1 MTNEY
6 RYFLGPNFVG
16 VNSLF
21 VLVDSN
27 EDDDSKVF
35 KAGIYYLPIDIIRN
49 YNVIINGKN
58 LLYATI
64 WFWCFI

>member
-1 MTNEY
+1 MANEY

-21 VLVDSN
+21 VLADSN

-35 KAGIYYLPIDIIRN
+35 KAGRYYLPIGIIRN

-58 LLYATI
+58 LLCPTI
-64 WFWCFI
+64 